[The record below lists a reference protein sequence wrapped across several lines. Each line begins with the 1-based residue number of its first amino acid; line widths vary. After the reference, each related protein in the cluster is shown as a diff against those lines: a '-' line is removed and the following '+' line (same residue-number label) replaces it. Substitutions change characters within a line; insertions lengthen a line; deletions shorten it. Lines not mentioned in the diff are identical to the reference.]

1 MKLPPS
7 RIRET
12 HVTALLIPCTLQG
25 YVRVRH
31 E

>member
-7 RIRET
+7 HIRET
-12 HVTALLIPCTLQG
+12 HVTTLRIPCTLQG

-31 E
+31 G